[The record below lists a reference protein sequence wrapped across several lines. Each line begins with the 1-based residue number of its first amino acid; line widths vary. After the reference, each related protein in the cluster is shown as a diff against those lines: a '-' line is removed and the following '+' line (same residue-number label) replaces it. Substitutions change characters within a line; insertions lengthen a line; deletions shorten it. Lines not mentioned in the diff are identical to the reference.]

1 MNQYN
6 LLRFHMMRILRLHL
20 WYIYKYLIKDLLGK
34 KMVLFGIWRV
44 LNESEEDWKITNNKC
59 YWYKSYQDLSIDY
72 YEGKCSVENGEVALK
87 QAGYDISTMS
97 DNLMIESFSLSC
109 ENIYVTTVK
118 MNKWKGKLK
127 EKTPI
132 NYEIKIMWFLINHD
146 D

>member
-20 WYIYKYLIKDLLGK
+20 WYIYKDLRKDLLGK

-87 QAGYDISTMS
+87 
-97 DNLMIESFSLSC
+97 
-109 ENIYVTTVK
+109 
-118 MNKWKGKLK
+118 
-127 EKTPI
+127 
-132 NYEIKIMWFLINHD
+132 
-146 D
+146 

>member
-1 MNQYN
+1 MNQYS

-20 WYIYKYLIKDLLGK
+20 WYIYKDLRKDLLGK

-87 QAGYDISTMS
+87 
-97 DNLMIESFSLSC
+97 
-109 ENIYVTTVK
+109 
-118 MNKWKGKLK
+118 
-127 EKTPI
+127 
-132 NYEIKIMWFLINHD
+132 
-146 D
+146 

>member
-20 WYIYKYLIKDLLGK
+20 WYIYKYLRKYLLGK

-87 QAGYDISTMS
+87 
-97 DNLMIESFSLSC
+97 
-109 ENIYVTTVK
+109 
-118 MNKWKGKLK
+118 
-127 EKTPI
+127 
-132 NYEIKIMWFLINHD
+132 
-146 D
+146 

>member
-20 WYIYKYLIKDLLGK
+20 WYIYKDLRKDLLGK

-72 YEGKCSVENGEVALK
+72 YEVKCSVENGEVALK
-87 QAGYDISTMS
+87 
-97 DNLMIESFSLSC
+97 
-109 ENIYVTTVK
+109 
-118 MNKWKGKLK
+118 
-127 EKTPI
+127 
-132 NYEIKIMWFLINHD
+132 
-146 D
+146 

>member
-20 WYIYKYLIKDLLGK
+20 WYIYKDLRKDLLGK

-59 YWYKSYQDLSIDY
+59 YWYKSYQDLSMDY

-87 QAGYDISTMS
+87 
-97 DNLMIESFSLSC
+97 
-109 ENIYVTTVK
+109 
-118 MNKWKGKLK
+118 
-127 EKTPI
+127 
-132 NYEIKIMWFLINHD
+132 
-146 D
+146 

>member
-20 WYIYKYLIKDLLGK
+20 WYIYKDLRKDLLGK

-44 LNESEEDWKITNNKC
+44 LNESEDDWKITNNKC

-87 QAGYDISTMS
+87 
-97 DNLMIESFSLSC
+97 
-109 ENIYVTTVK
+109 
-118 MNKWKGKLK
+118 
-127 EKTPI
+127 
-132 NYEIKIMWFLINHD
+132 
-146 D
+146 

>member
-20 WYIYKYLIKDLLGK
+20 WYIYKDLRKDLLGK

-72 YEGKCSVENGEVALK
+72 YEGKCSVESGEVALK
-87 QAGYDISTMS
+87 
-97 DNLMIESFSLSC
+97 
-109 ENIYVTTVK
+109 
-118 MNKWKGKLK
+118 
-127 EKTPI
+127 
-132 NYEIKIMWFLINHD
+132 
-146 D
+146 

>member
-20 WYIYKYLIKDLLGK
+20 WYIYKDLRKDLLGK

-59 YWYKSYQDLSIDY
+59 YWYKSYQDLFIDY

-87 QAGYDISTMS
+87 
-97 DNLMIESFSLSC
+97 
-109 ENIYVTTVK
+109 
-118 MNKWKGKLK
+118 
-127 EKTPI
+127 
-132 NYEIKIMWFLINHD
+132 
-146 D
+146 

>member
-20 WYIYKYLIKDLLGK
+20 WYIYKDLRKDLLGK

-72 YEGKCSVENGEVALK
+72 YEGKCSVENGEVTLK
-87 QAGYDISTMS
+87 
-97 DNLMIESFSLSC
+97 
-109 ENIYVTTVK
+109 
-118 MNKWKGKLK
+118 
-127 EKTPI
+127 
-132 NYEIKIMWFLINHD
+132 
-146 D
+146 

>member
-20 WYIYKYLIKDLLGK
+20 WYIYKDLRKDLLGK

-72 YEGKCSVENGEVALK
+72 YKGKCSVENGEVALK
-87 QAGYDISTMS
+87 
-97 DNLMIESFSLSC
+97 
-109 ENIYVTTVK
+109 
-118 MNKWKGKLK
+118 
-127 EKTPI
+127 
-132 NYEIKIMWFLINHD
+132 
-146 D
+146 

>member
-20 WYIYKYLIKDLLGK
+20 WYIYKDLRKDLLGK

-72 YEGKCSVENGEVALK
+72 YEGKCSMENGEVALK
-87 QAGYDISTMS
+87 
-97 DNLMIESFSLSC
+97 
-109 ENIYVTTVK
+109 
-118 MNKWKGKLK
+118 
-127 EKTPI
+127 
-132 NYEIKIMWFLINHD
+132 
-146 D
+146 

>member
-20 WYIYKYLIKDLLGK
+20 WYIYKDLRKYLLGK

-44 LNESEEDWKITNNKC
+44 LNESEDDWKITNNKC

-87 QAGYDISTMS
+87 
-97 DNLMIESFSLSC
+97 
-109 ENIYVTTVK
+109 
-118 MNKWKGKLK
+118 
-127 EKTPI
+127 
-132 NYEIKIMWFLINHD
+132 
-146 D
+146 